1 MVKSILVTGGA
12 GFIGSNF
19 VPYFAKKYPI
29 YNVIV
34 LDKLT
39 YAANPENLAECKNM
53 RNYQFI
59 HGDICDANLVD
70 AIFTDCDIRGVIH
83 FAAES
88 HVDNSI
94 ADPVRFVQTNVMG
107 TAALLDIS
115 YKFWEKKGLL
125 DSARFHHISTD
136 EVFGTLSADGFFTE
150 DSPYAPTSPYSAS
163 KASADLLVRAY
174 IKTFGMN
181 ATISHCSNNYGPW
194 QHAEKFIPTVIGKC
208 LAHEPIPL
216 YGTGLNVRDWLWVED
231 HCRAVD
237 LIFHQGKPGRNY
249 VISAQHEKTN
259 LDIARAICAIFDEL
273 CPWNG
278 HCHQE
283 LISFVEDRPGH
294 DFRYASNPE
303 RLKRE
308 LHWRALG
315 NFYDA
320 LRQTVLWYLQE
331 GRHTL
336 KPANPRVLQP
346 QGKRRKI
353 LRRF

>member
-1 MVKSILVTGGA
+1 MFEKTILITGGA
-12 GFIGSNF
+12 GFIGTNF
-19 VPYFAKKYPI
+19 VDYFSSQHPG
-29 YNVIV
+29 VRIV
-34 LDKLT
+34 DLDALT
-39 YAANPENLAECKNM
+39 YAAHPQSFERQKTLANVVPVK
-53 RNYQFI
+53 
-59 HGDICDANLVD
+59 GSICDGSLLRD
-70 AIFTDCDIRGVIH
+70 LFDRYCISGVIH

-107 TAALLDIS
+107 TAALLDVS
-115 YKFWEKKGLL
+115 YKFWEKRGLL

-136 EVFGTLSADGFFTE
+136 EVFGTLGTDGFFTE
-150 DSPYAPTSPYSAS
+150 NSPYAPTSPYSAS

-231 HCRAVD
+231 HRRAVD
-237 LIFHQGKPGRNY
+237 LIFHQGKSGRNY

-259 LDIARAICAIFDEL
+259 LDIARAICSIFDEL
-273 CPWNG
+273 CPWTG

-336 KPANPRVLQP
+336 NPANTKV
-346 QGKRRKI
+346 
-353 LRRF
+353 